1 MRAGWLVEKSG
12 GNVIGRG
19 LVESWL
25 CTVYDCFSAIGQRQT
40 KAKPKQACPA
50 SSSQSQAGRSERPK
64 SAVPQ
69 LYHARHAQAQA
80 RSGTSHQESTSS
92 DLRWP
97 KPPRTT
103 HVVDGSPSRRLV
115 GKAEATGGR
124 VLTARA
130 WMDLAPVTDHSSLTH
145 QQPCHRHGVAGTG
158 QPPTPVPHFSHGL
171 ASTPITRARQGR
183 SRVTAGGA
191 AAPPQAP
198 ASASDVSPRTFGRV
212 DSPSFFSEEEEMTCR
227 AFSIRRR
234 ARGPSGGLESR
245 GGRARTRGKRKE

>member
-1 MRAGWLVEKSG
+1 MGSWS
-12 GNVIGRG
+12 RG
-19 LVESWL
+19 FARST
-25 CTVYDCFSAIGQRQT
+25 TVSVQLG
-40 KAKPKQACPA
+40 KGKPKP
-50 SSSQSQAGRSERPK
+50 SQSRLVLLLPVSLKAGRSERPK